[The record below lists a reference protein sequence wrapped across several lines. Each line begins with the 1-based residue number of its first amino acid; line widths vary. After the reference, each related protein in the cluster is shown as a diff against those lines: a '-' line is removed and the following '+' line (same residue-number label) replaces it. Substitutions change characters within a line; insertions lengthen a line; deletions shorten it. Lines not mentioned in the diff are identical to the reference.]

1 MPSVFDKLQRYWW
14 SSVDAEGLDIPL
26 TAVNQTNALGEC
38 PIHVAAWKGEPE
50 DIAWLLAHGAE
61 INQAGDFEMTPLH
74 YAHMGGKP
82 DNVSILIER
91 GANRFARC
99 DRGMLPNQ
107 GRGSGSG
114 VQRPVVDPDKL
125 P

>member
-1 MPSVFDKLQRYWW
+1 MPSVFDRLQRYWW

-50 DIAWLLAHGAE
+50 DIAWLLDHGAE

-99 DRGMLPNQ
+99 ERGMLPDQ
-107 GRGSGSG
+107 GRGNG
-114 VQRPVVDPDKL
+114 VQRPVVDPNKL